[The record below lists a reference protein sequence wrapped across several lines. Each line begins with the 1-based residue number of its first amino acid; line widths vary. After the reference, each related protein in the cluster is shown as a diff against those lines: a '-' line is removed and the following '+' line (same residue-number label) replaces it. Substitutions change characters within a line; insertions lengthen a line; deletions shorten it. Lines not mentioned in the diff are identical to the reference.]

1 MSLDEQPTIHMNLS
15 TDGSTPQFKQYYR
28 RRHVQ
33 PADLDAFGGKQV
45 TQHRATR
52 KRKVHVQLVDPP
64 HHGKIGRRHRPWH
77 VCG

>member
-1 MSLDEQPTIHMNLS
+1 MSLDEQPTIHMNLC

-33 PADLDAFGGKQV
+33 PTDLDAFGGKQV
-45 TQHRATR
+45 TQRRAAR
-52 KRKVHVQLVDPP
+52 KRKVHMQLVDPP
-64 HHGKIGRRHRPWH
+64 HDGKIGRRHRPWH